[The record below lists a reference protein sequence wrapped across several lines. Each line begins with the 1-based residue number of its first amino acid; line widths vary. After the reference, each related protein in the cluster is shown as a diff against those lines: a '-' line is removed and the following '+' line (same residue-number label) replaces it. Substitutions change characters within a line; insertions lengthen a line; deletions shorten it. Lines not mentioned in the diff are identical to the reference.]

1 MSLANAILSG
11 DTQLVARYLQM
22 GAPLNEFDEYGYPPI
37 IEAAIANDANM
48 AEFLLKYH
56 PDVNKQDLTGGT
68 ALHWAAENANIKM
81 IELLLQHKA
90 NPNAYTTASEPV
102 IVKPYLREQREV
114 MMVLREHGASLQ
126 FAQDFINAKLLGHRF
141 DLVGQVD
148 IVDTEGRFTEVDLEG
163 FFLESSLDIIR
174 HSLQDYQHN
183 FAAKHLR
190 DHFDRV
196 NTVIDALYRARE
208 LIRYQ
213 HYQTSAANHAAQIK
227 RLINHDL
234 VIIPVGYQGHA
245 ITLVKFG
252 EYLAICNRR
261 RVNSFADHLS
271 IGRMGRPR
279 LFNYDLI
286 KKCLYEKSSA
296 HFIETQLPALL
307 DLQPVTRLMLKRQI
321 SGNCSWANVEAA
333 IPLSLFFLTQDMKQ
347 SLPAIM
353 PRDHNAI
360 AFYRQWEEWDKDRA
374 LQFCMQDFHRASP
387 ARKASKAA
395 QMGAVLF
402 QRCGAKYQKDI
413 ERAKKIM
420 KQLTGTEYEYVI
432 DNYMQNYLYNRRT
445 DAGKNLLKL
454 LELKDD
460 PFAGSEGV

>member
-1 MSLANAILSG
+1 MSLANAIISG
-11 DTQLVARYLQM
+11 DTQLAARYLQA
-22 GAPLNEFDEYGYPPI
+22 GAPLNELDEYGYPPI
-37 IEAAIANDANM
+37 IEATIADDVNM
-48 AEFLLKYH
+48 AEFLIGYH
-56 PDVNKQDLTGGT
+56 PNVNQQDLTGGT

-81 IELLLQHKA
+81 CELLLTNGA

-102 IVKPYLREQREV
+102 LVKPYLREQREV
-114 MMVLREHGASLQ
+114 MMLLRERGASLQ
-126 FAQDFINAKLLGHRF
+126 FAQDFVNAKLLGHRY

-148 IVDTEGRFTEVDLEG
+148 IVDADEKFTEVDFEG

-174 HSLQDYQHN
+174 QSLQDHQRN

-190 DHFDRV
+190 EHFDRV
-196 NTVIDALYRARE
+196 SIVIDALSRARE

-213 HYQTSAANHAAQIK
+213 HYQTQAANHAIQIK

-245 ITLVKFG
+245 ITLVKYG
-252 EYLAICNRR
+252 NYLAICNRR
-261 RVNSFADHLS
+261 RVNAFADHLA
-271 IGRMGRPR
+271 IGRMGRPN

-333 IPLSLFFLTQDMKQ
+333 IPLSLFYLTQNMNEKMPPIIARDH
-347 SLPAIM
+347 PAIK
-353 PRDHNAI
+353 
-360 AFYRQWEEWDKDRA
+360 FYRQWEEWDKDRA
-374 LQFCMQDFHRASP
+374 LQFCMQDFHQASP

-395 QMGAVLF
+395 QMAAVLF

-413 ERAKKIM
+413 QRAKRIIKLL
-420 KQLTGTEYEYVI
+420 KDTEYDYVI
-432 DNYMQNYLYNRRT
+432 SNYIQSYSQLKRT
-445 DAGKNLLKL
+445 NAGKNLLKL
-454 LELKDD
+454 LDLKDD
-460 PFAGSEGV
+460 PFAGDEAL